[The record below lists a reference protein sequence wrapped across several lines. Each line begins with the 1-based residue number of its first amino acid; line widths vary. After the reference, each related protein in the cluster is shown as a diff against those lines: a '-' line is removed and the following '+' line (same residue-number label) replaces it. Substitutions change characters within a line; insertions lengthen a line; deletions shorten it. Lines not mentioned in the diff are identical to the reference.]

1 MESSLPIEIGTY
13 SAKTS
18 SHNGE
23 DLSFIRQ
30 LILHMMI
37 EQQYTLLADVTE
49 GEIAMP
55 DQEEWLEKIERCT
68 DEQLPELLLEYDLAI
83 LEHSLSWQP
92 VGGSFEDV
100 EVNVSA
106 DEVATLPPIALPE
119 LLCFKRYA
127 NRILV
132 KLSQMTC
139 RIALFITHTSKN
151 PLEKQGLIQQAIALR
166 EKLLAENDAIPS
178 GPMKFT
184 VQYEVYFIGQ
194 NDSSMLKDAEKLTIH
209 FNAKNHVFISCICI
223 NDISKNVTSP
233 SPIKLYSRLRQ
244 VRKVLQQPELTA
256 TEIRQAFSKNILS
269 WGRILSAAILSFL
282 LVIAGRIL
290 LISNGIEGIVFINDI
305 MTPFIVIACL
315 SGTIKNK
322 MKLFEQTLYSYIG
335 FFLLLCSFVF
345 LLGGPVSFEMIY
357 YIFKTGLVGGGLLL
371 LWVKMAAAYS

>member
-23 DLSFIRQ
+23 DPSFIRQ

-139 RIALFITHTSKN
+139 RITLFITHTSKN
-151 PLEKQGLIQQAIALR
+151 PLEKQEFIQQAIALR
-166 EKLLAENDAIPS
+166 EKLLAENDAISS

-184 VQYEVYFIGQ
+184 VQYEVFFIGQ

-256 TEIRQAFSKNILS
+256 TEIRQAFTKNILS

-322 MKLFEQTLYSYIG
+322 MKLFEQTLYSYSG

-345 LLGGPVSFEMIY
+345 WLGGPVSFEMIY